1 MIRLTRLR
9 QADPL
14 YINPDHIE
22 RLDRHHETVV
32 HLLNGV
38 EYVVV
43 ESPEEIMEQV
53 TLLRARVIATAARM
67 VSEQQ
72 GVPASAV
79 THVEFVAAAP
89 GLPTVLEIDDLDG
102 VVEDSGSTQH
112 TPHPAPDVE
121 GV

>member
-9 QADPL
+9 QTDPL

-22 RLDRHHETVV
+22 RLDRHHETIG
-32 HLLNGV
+32 HLLHGT

-53 TLLRARVIATAARM
+53 TMLRARVIATAARM
-67 VSEQQ
+67 VSEQHTTM
-72 GVPASAV
+72 PADV
-79 THVEFVAAAP
+79 TDVQVVAATP
-89 GLPTVLEIDDLDG
+89 GLPTVVSPDDLDP
-102 VVEDSGSTQH
+102 VSSD
-112 TPHPAPDVE
+112 E

>member
-9 QADPL
+9 QTDPL

-22 RLDRHHETVV
+22 RLDRHHETIV
-32 HLLNGV
+32 HLLNGT

-53 TLLRARVIATAARM
+53 TMLRARVIATAARM
-67 VSEQQ
+67 VSEQHATMTAD
-72 GVPASAV
+72 VAEV
-79 THVEFVAAAP
+79 HVVAATP
-89 GLPTVLEIDDLDG
+89 GLPTVVSPDD
-102 VVEDSGSTQH
+102 EDPVSSG
-112 TPHPAPDVE
+112 E

>member
-9 QADPL
+9 QTDPL

-22 RLDRHHETVV
+22 RLDRHHETIV
-32 HLLNGV
+32 HLLNGT

-43 ESPEEIMEQV
+43 ESPEEILEQV
-53 TLLRARVIATAARM
+53 TMLRARVIATAARM

-72 GVPASAV
+72 APTPADVAQV
-79 THVEFVAAAP
+79 HVVAASP
-89 GLPTVLEIDDLDG
+89 GLPTVVSPDD
-102 VVEDSGSTQH
+102 EDPVSSG
-112 TPHPAPDVE
+112 E

>member
-9 QADPL
+9 QTDPL

-22 RLDRHHETVV
+22 RLDRHHETIV
-32 HLLNGV
+32 HLLNGT

-43 ESPEEIMEQV
+43 ESPEEILEQV
-53 TLLRARVIATAARM
+53 TMLRARVIATAARM

-72 GVPASAV
+72 APTPADVAQV
-79 THVEFVAAAP
+79 HVVAATP
-89 GLPTVLEIDDLDG
+89 GLPTVVSPDD
-102 VVEDSGSTQH
+102 EDSVSSG
-112 TPHPAPDVE
+112 E

>member
-32 HLLNGV
+32 HLLNGA

-43 ESPEEIMEQV
+43 ESPEEILEQV
-53 TLLRARVIATAARM
+53 TMLRARVIAEAARM
-67 VSEQQ
+67 VSSK
-72 GVPASAV
+72 SADV
-79 THVEFVAAAP
+79 TSVLGAAAA
-89 GLPTVLEIDDLDG
+89 GTL
-102 VVEDSGSTQH
+102 
-112 TPHPAPDVE
+112 PDVQE
-121 GV
+121 ED